1 MTPEEKRQA
10 RRAFVRKAHPDAGGD
25 PEVFRLGM
33 KGFDDVEV
41 PAPEPSLTDKAEQ
54 TAKRLIR
61 DWRKVPGLV
70 RKAYREGRDGTDDG

>member
-10 RRAFVRKAHPDAGGD
+10 RREFVRKAHPDAGGD

-33 KGFDDVEV
+33 RAFD
-41 PAPEPSLTDKAEQ
+41 APEPEPEPSITDKAEQ
-54 TAKRLIR
+54 TAKRLVR

-70 RKAYREGRDGTDDG
+70 KKAYREGRDTDAG

>member
-10 RRAFVRKAHPDAGGD
+10 RRAFVRRAHPDAGGD

-33 KGFDDVEV
+33 KGFDDVTPEQE
-41 PAPEPSLTDKAEQ
+41 PAPTLADKAEQ
-54 TAKRLIR
+54 TARRLAR

-70 RKAYREGRDGTDDG
+70 KKAYREGRDTDAE